1 MTRHEQLTKKIAL
14 LRDTAMKCA
23 DYGSTFYEVWFRNSM
38 NCVNLGMDLAWRK
51 LVELFSGVEWKVGR
65 AV

>member
-23 DYGSTFYEVWFRNSM
+23 DYGSSFYEVWFRKFHE
-38 NCVNLGMDLAWRK
+38 LRDLRDGLSLEEA
-51 LVELFSGVEWKVGR
+51 GR
-65 AV
+65 IV